1 MNNELMAKVIYTNKL
16 ATKEQIHEFWPQV
29 SSSQDIAQILIAQGI
44 LPEGYYNQLSQY
56 VSKLEAQQNDK
67 QSGNQNES
75 IPATESKPVAE
86 SDPQVEPTPT
96 NEAKP
101 PSEPTPPAPQA
112 STTPDHQPDQE
123 STPVI
128 HNDLPQSEPDDHLEV
143 LDVLASNDIFYGS
156 SPKAEDVETSDVLV
170 QTQYS
175 DELTQRTFAKT
186 GNDAKSV
193 ESKESIAQPE
203 NPASAKK
210 ASTEKEPSEVI
221 EETLPSIFHGER
233 GGGDLEFTPIDTITE
248 DCSLFQILELARRV
262 GASDVHLSVNNP
274 VIFRQFSRLV
284 NFSEFKLTQAQI
296 ETIILKDI
304 PSAQL
309 EDFYSVGDYEMVLT
323 VQGAGRFRS
332 TLMAQRSGWDF
343 ASRVIANEIMPF
355 DQLGLPESCEGL
367 TKWAQG
373 LVLVTGPVG
382 CGKTTSLSTLVQ
394 MVNESRRDHI
404 ITVESPV
411 EMVYPSSSCQMT
423 QREVGTHT
431 LSPANALKGALRQD
445 PDILVVSELR
455 DLETIELAVSAAET
469 GHLVFGT
476 MNTNNAARTITRL
489 VDSFPPDE
497 QEIIRSMISESLRG
511 VISQQLLPLKDGT
524 GVIPAF
530 EVLLVTAPVANLI
543 RKNEIHQLESAMI
556 TGKSTGMVLLDESLQ
571 KLIDDDLVDG
581 KECYYRA
588 NNPKNFEKYLKG
600 AE

>member
-1 MNNELMAKVIYTNKL
+1 MAKVIYTNKL

-29 SSSQDIAQILIAQGI
+29 SSSQDIAQILIANGV
-44 LPEGYYNQLSQY
+44 LPEGYYGQLSQY
-56 VSKLEAQQNDK
+56 VSKLEAQQGDK
-67 QSGNQNES
+67 HSGNQSEAAASNETEPS
-75 IPATESKPVAE
+75 TEVDPSDGAATSHE
-86 SDPQVEPTPT
+86 SDTTDSPNVSSTTAQPSTEQPSPPPETASQD
-96 NEAKP
+96 E
-101 PSEPTPPAPQA
+101 PSE
-112 STTPDHQPDQE
+112 
-123 STPVI
+123 VI
-128 HNDLPQSEPDDHLEV
+128 HNEIPQSEPDDELEV

-156 SPKAEDVETSDVLV
+156 SPKVANVETSDVLV

-175 DELTQRTFAKT
+175 DDLTQRTLAK
-186 GNDAKSV
+186 GVAD
-193 ESKESIAQPE
+193 PE
-203 NPASAKK
+203 LSQNHTEKTISPQAP
-210 ASTEKEPSEVI
+210 ASTEEPVEVI
-221 EETLPSIFHGER
+221 EDGLPSVFHGQR
-233 GGGDLEFTPIDTITE
+233 GGGELPFRPIESVNE

-296 ETIILKDI
+296 EAIILKDI

-343 ASRVIANEIMPF
+343 AARVIANEIMPF
-355 DQLGLPESCEGL
+355 EQLGLPESCEGL

-394 MVNESRRDHI
+394 MVNESRKDHI

-411 EMVYPSSSCQMT
+411 EMVYPSSTCQMT

-556 TGKSTGMVLLDESLQ
+556 TGKSAGMVLLDESLQ